1 MSRPGKPG
9 RGDALDAARERARRR
24 AADLRGHLA
33 EATAL
38 ALLLL
43 KGYRPLARRYRA
55 AGGEIDLIV
64 ARGDT
69 IAFVEVKSRA
79 SLDAALVA
87 MSSPPPGRRPRH
99 LPAAFE
105 IEMG

>member
-1 MSRPGKPG
+1 VSGPPKSG
-9 RGDALDAARERARRR
+9 RGDLLDAARGKARRR
-24 AADLRGHLA
+24 AADWRGHWA

-43 KGYRPLARRYRA
+43 KGYRPLARRFRA
-55 AGGEIDLIV
+55 GGGEIDLVV

-79 SLDAALVA
+79 ALEAAFVAIDAAK
-87 MSSPPPGRRPRH
+87 RRRFSRAP
-99 LPAAFE
+99 
-105 IEMG
+105 